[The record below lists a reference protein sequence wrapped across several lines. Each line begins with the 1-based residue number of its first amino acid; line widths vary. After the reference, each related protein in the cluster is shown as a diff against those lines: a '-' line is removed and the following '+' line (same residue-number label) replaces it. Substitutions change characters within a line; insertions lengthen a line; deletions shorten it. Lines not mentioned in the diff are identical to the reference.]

1 MAKIISKSDR
11 NGKWTNLKIKLL
23 RANEEEN
30 IMQKKK
36 KKRHVV
42 YRGTNLRGTEY
53 SLSET

>member
-23 RANEEEN
+23 RTNEEEN
-30 IMQKKK
+30 ITQKKK
-36 KKRHVV
+36 KTHVV